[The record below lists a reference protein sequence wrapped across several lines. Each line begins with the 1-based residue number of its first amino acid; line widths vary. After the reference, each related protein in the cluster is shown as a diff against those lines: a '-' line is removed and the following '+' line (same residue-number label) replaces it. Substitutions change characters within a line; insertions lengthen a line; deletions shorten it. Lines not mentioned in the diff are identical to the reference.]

1 MIRSLYK
8 LLLHDD
14 EGIINM
20 YIIAVV
26 VLPLAWKMS
35 RPSHHVHTVA
45 SFCCYR
51 TERHQDVLTG
61 LTGEQLLASVASI
74 SSWLL
79 VLRSEENEPTTRLLL
94 RKNS

>member
-35 RPSHHVHTVA
+35 RPSHHVHTVVSA
-45 SFCCYR
+45 VKSNR
-51 TERHQDVLTG
+51 AAPQDVLTG
-61 LTGEQLLASVASI
+61 LTGKQLLASVASI